1 MALNGAKVTA
11 YDTDTHSLNPILRT
25 NPTTD
30 AEHTKKCPVY
40 IKDNA
45 FIGTSCI
52 ICKGVTIGK
61 NSIVGAGSVVT
72 HGIPENEF

>member
-1 MALNGAKVTA
+1 MDAYKIGAMSIVT
-11 YDTDTHSLNPILRT
+11 DTDTHSLNPILRT

-45 FIGTSCI
+45 FIGTVSTQI
-52 ICKGVTIGK
+52 RAKI
-61 NSIVGAGSVVT
+61 
-72 HGIPENEF
+72 